1 MIPGRNLLFVVHCV
15 LVTMTGVAQEV
26 PIENYSVD
34 ENGNVKLL
42 VNSSVDKYYLLQVRH
57 HPDSAFSVNS
67 AICFGQNGTTVI
79 SESLEAYSAN
89 YYRILEYAKDV
100 PVDTDSDGI
109 DDVTEIQSSGAPLN
123 AAYEIPAVHGA
134 IVLDGVDDFHAVS
147 VDDNGT
153 PWVSYLNNV
162 EYTKFMILDFY
173 TDEPKVFFI
182 NSNTYNL
189 HEDFAN
195 YLGVDN
201 LAPSIEKGQ
210 ILYNPSVL
218 SNNGTLGCFAF
229 NFSNNETKDFAVI
242 QRTHELLATNMT
254 FIENNLSYF
263 ITSNNETD
271 YQNNISLYQ
280 NSRVPVL
287 FESDVYAGVDYWG
300 LNQTEGYGY
309 LRLLLPGEI
318 PDAKDIVLCESI
330 PNSLPRVGGIIS
342 SFIQTPL
349 SHVNLRAIHD
359 HVPNAFIRDPLLIDT
374 IANLL
379 NHYIYFKAGQ
389 STYEIREASI
399 DEVNAWYEKMR
410 PASEQIP
417 PLNLSH
423 QTILPLD
430 EIHFHMHD
438 GYGAK
443 TANLATMHTF
453 GFADGTIPDGFGIP
467 FYFYIEFMKY
477 NGFFEHIESLLSD
490 EDFVT
495 DRDYRAARLDEL
507 RESIKSADIPAW
519 MYDQLSILQSQFPP
533 GYAIRCRSST
543 NNEDL
548 PGFSGAGLYD
558 SKTHQP
564 DEGHISKTVLEVYA
578 SLWNLRAFEAREFY
592 RVNHFYTA
600 MGILC
605 HVNFDDEQVNGVG
618 VSADPIYNTTS
629 SFYFNSQLSDVLITN
644 PEGAYPEEI
653 LMKHDTGSVNQYLV
667 IQYSSLISVDT
678 LLMTSAHLFQLHSYL
693 TVIHNQFAVLYRAQG
708 NPTFA
713 MDIEYKIDAENKLI
727 IKQARPWV
735 AYEADEL
742 ETPASGDCSFVLY
755 PVPAVD
761 YIHVDCINC
770 DSITIQ
776 ISDLTGRIVCEQ
788 LAYQASDGIIHI
800 DVHSLPSGIYVVSA
814 ISDNRICSG
823 IEFVKL

>member
-1 MIPGRNLLFVVHCV
+1 MISARVLFFSIHCM
-15 LVTMTGVAQEV
+15 LAAMAGFAQEV
-26 PIENYSVD
+26 TIENYSVD
-34 ENGNVKLL
+34 ENGKVNLL
-42 VNSSVDKYYLLQVRH
+42 INSSIDKYYLLQVKH
-57 HPDSAFSVNS
+57 HPDSGFSVNS
-67 AICFGQNGTTVI
+67 AICFGQNGTTLI
-79 SESLEAYSAN
+79 SESLGAYPVN
-89 YYRILEYAKDV
+89 HYRILEYVIDA
-100 PVDTDSDGI
+100 PVDIDTDGI
-109 DDVTEIQSSGAPLN
+109 NDVIEMQSSGAPLN
-123 AAYEIPAVHGA
+123 AAVEIPLEHGA
-134 IVLDGVDDFHAVS
+134 VILNTFDAYHSVS
-147 VDDNGT
+147 VEENGT
-153 PWVSYLNNV
+153 PWVSYLDHV
-162 EYTKFMILDFY
+162 EYTKFIILDFY
-173 TDEPKVFFI
+173 TNEPKLFFI

-195 YLGVDN
+195 YLGIDN
-201 LAPSIEKGQ
+201 MAPSVEKGQ

-229 NFSNNETKDFAVI
+229 NFSNNETKDFEVI
-242 QRTHELLATNMT
+242 QRTHELLAANMP
-254 FIENNLSYF
+254 FLENNLSYF
-263 ITSNNETD
+263 ITANNETD
-271 YQNNISLYQ
+271 YQNNISLFQ

-287 FESDVYAGVDYWG
+287 FETDVYAGIDYWG

-309 LRLLLPGEI
+309 FRLLMPGEI
-318 PDAKDIVLCESI
+318 PDSKDIVLCESI

-399 DEVNAWYEKMR
+399 EEVNAWYENMR
-410 PASEQIP
+410 PSTEQIP
-417 PLNLSH
+417 PLNLTH
-423 QTILPLD
+423 QAILSLD

-453 GFADGTIPDGFGIP
+453 GFVDGTVPDGFGIP
-467 FYFYIEFMKY
+467 FYFYFEFMKY
-477 NGFFEHIESLLSD
+477 NGFFEQIQILLSD
-490 EDFVT
+490 EDFLT
-495 DRDYRAARLDEL
+495 NRDYRAARLAEFQDAI
-507 RESIKSADIPAW
+507 RSADMPSW
-519 MYDQLSILQSQFPP
+519 MYDQFTALQNQFPP

-564 DEGHISKTVLEVYA
+564 DEGHISKTILEVYA

-605 HVNFDDEQVNGVG
+605 HLNFEDERVNGVG

-629 SFYFNSQLSDVLITN
+629 TFYFNSQLSDVLITN
-644 PEGAYPEEI
+644 PEGAYPEEL
-653 LMKHDTGSVNQYLV
+653 LMKHDTASANNYLV
-667 IQYSSLISVDT
+667 IQYSGLLSVDS
-678 LLMTSAHLFQLHSYL
+678 LLMTPAQLFQLHAYL
-693 TVIHNQFAVLYRAQG
+693 TVIHNQFAVLYRAEG
-708 NPTFA
+708 NPSFA
-713 MDIEYKIDAENKLI
+713 MDIEYKIDAENNLV

-735 AYEADEL
+735 SYVPVEF
-742 ETPASGDCSFVLY
+742 ETPEPEDCSFKLF
-755 PVPAVD
+755 PVPAID
-761 YIHVDCINC
+761 YLHIDCLAC

-776 ISDLTGRIVCEQ
+776 ISDLAGRIVSEQ
-788 LAYQASDGIIHI
+788 SVYLASDGIVHI
-800 DVHSLPSGIYVVSA
+800 DLQSLNPGIYVAHA
-814 ISDNRICSG
+814 ISNNSICSG
-823 IEFVKL
+823 VQFVKL